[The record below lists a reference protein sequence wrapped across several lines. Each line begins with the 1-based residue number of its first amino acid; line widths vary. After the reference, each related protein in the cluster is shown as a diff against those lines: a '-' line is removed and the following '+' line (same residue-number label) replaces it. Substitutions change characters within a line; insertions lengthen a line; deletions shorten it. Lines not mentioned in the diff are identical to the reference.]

1 MQWLTARSKNKPRLL
16 SPLSLAMVA
25 VGGVAAGAGLAQL
38 EVTLQPQG
46 LPPFLLLTA
55 VPGLAGVATAIGV
68 LVAAHLIPY
77 TKRLQQ
83 PWEP

>member
-1 MQWLTARSKNKPRLL
+1 
-16 SPLSLAMVA
+16 MVA

-55 VPGLAGVATAIGV
+55 VPGLAGAVTAIGV
-68 LVAAHLIPY
+68 LVAGLLTPS
-77 TKRLQQ
+77 TKRSQQ